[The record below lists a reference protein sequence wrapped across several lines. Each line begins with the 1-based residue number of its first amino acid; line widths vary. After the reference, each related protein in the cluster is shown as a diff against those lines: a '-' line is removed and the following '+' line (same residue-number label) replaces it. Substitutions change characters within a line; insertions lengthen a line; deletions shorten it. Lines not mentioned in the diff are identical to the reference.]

1 MSRLLL
7 IAAPL
12 VLASVAPQRAAA
24 QQISACYVPSVG
36 AIYLTGLPGLPATC
50 LASSHVAITLGSGTL
65 ADGSVTAVKLA
76 DGAVVTIKIADGA
89 VTAPKLAVNAVGTA
103 QIVNGAVAGV
113 KLADNAV
120 TASKI
125 ADLQVTTAKLA
136 DNAVTSAKIVDGS
149 LTTHDIGIGS
159 GILYGDPPSLA
170 AGGCWDGGL
179 ATIGVMDANDVV
191 MVTPDSRMPVG
202 LVVSAIRD
210 FNFPDSF
217 RIRVCNVSNSSID
230 APLFFTYFVAFAVP

>member
-1 MSRLLL
+1 M
-7 IAAPL
+7 IPDEF
-12 VLASVAPQRAAA
+12 V
-24 QQISACYVPSVG
+24 
-36 AIYLTGLPGLPATC
+36 
-50 LASSHVAITLGSGTL
+50 
-65 ADGSVTAVKLA
+65 
-76 DGAVVTIKIADGA
+76 
-89 VTAPKLAVNAVGTA
+89 
-103 QIVNGAVAGV
+103 
-113 KLADNAV
+113 
-120 TASKI
+120 
-125 ADLQVTTAKLA
+125 
-136 DNAVTSAKIVDGS
+136 VDGRD
-149 LTTHDIGIGS
+149 LICVIEAARTVD
-159 GILYGDPPSLA
+159 PSLA